1 MGSFL
6 GRPGPS
12 ASPARAR
19 ADSPERPR
27 IRGPAPP
34 LCHVQRVQYIH
45 RAHPAP
51 RRRPSKRPPNWDP
64 AHPAKVVNE
73 AWRRFPMH
81 RFQNSVVGPLPS
93 DWWESYLKRTIW
105 SLLHP
110 RAVWSPVTVKI
121 SSPEQRAPPS
131 VASASVIASAGPSEE
146 PPDPCAQETVLRALR
161 ECRRGS
167 ARVREPP
174 LPESSDPER
183 TRESRPSAF
192 KPLAKHQAGAGFVP
206 RPGPLKRSCHSWSS
220 GHSLKRFGCSSQSS
234 SAGKRTAGPLCAK
247 RNAISSSYSSSRD
260 FVEPRKRSFSSTS
273 IQTPEWPVKRKEKG
287 PQSRSPV
294 PAASDPGWPRA
305 PDSCGQHT
313 LKVPMLPS
321 PPGNLLST
329 SPAPQVLITVPSVS
343 SASGEALTSGKKT
356 ERQWSDKTRENTGKA
371 WAGIQPSLSFTG
383 PPSGTAA
390 ATSTG
395 PQLEI
400 LKMQKSPGSL
410 ASPGSTGEATSV
422 VQCSQKTPNLP
433 TPAEYSHS
441 EPPAE
446 TSSEAKPTATLIQLT
461 PASPTSPATDTA
473 GLPSTPQADRSAMPP
488 GPPVVTLAAPT
499 MQSSRFGVMST
510 STPHPSPTPPAVASV
525 CPILRP
531 TLGPLH
537 STEMAGSLNP
547 RIPVTPVASA
557 SSSFPTTPGVFPPT
571 FKPAFGSTGPLK
583 TMPVQAPSPCKQ
595 PSPPRAPASSPLPQG
610 LARATPVVRSTL
622 TSTSRDPAFKPP
634 LDRGITGD
642 TSSVL
647 TSCSTF
653 MLGAA
658 QTFRASFSP
667 APGCVSSPHQHPVI
681 PTERTVTV
689 FSHVFPSV
697 IQIFPCRGTD
707 GLRDVS
713 APALLP
719 ANQAALSPRISNLT
733 PAFTIPMGSSSRPPI
748 PLFPGV
754 TPQPASGAIGEQK
767 QGLPQPVLA
776 PLLGNSLLFGNS
788 AVAFPTPVPTSA
800 QTAFGGVMPAAPTL
814 HTPASMQPGL
824 GSTCDGLPSGPGN
837 PAGSGVATHSHV
849 SGARGSVF
857 GSTAPR
863 PFAFGG
869 LVTPMDCGEPGVLIT
884 VPSVSSASGTSNADA
899 GLSGTTSPVT
909 PFGEG
914 WSLPRQ
920 NTPLFLGKA
929 SFSAK
934 KIMSFAHS
942 TPIPG
947 PVKVGSRLGLGL
959 SPPHFQDSVGRDAFK
974 SSAPTFSIGTK
985 SKTPRNREQ
994 GHSRRHHAHKK

>member
-64 AHPAKVVNE
+64 AHPARVVNE
-73 AWRRFPMH
+73 AWRRFPMN

-105 SLLHP
+105 SLRHP
-110 RAVWSPVTVKI
+110 REVWSPVTVKI
-121 SSPEQRAPPS
+121 ASPEQRAPPS
-131 VASASVIASAGPSEE
+131 VASAGVIASAGPSEE
-146 PPDPCAQETVLRALR
+146 PPDPCAKETVLRALR
-161 ECRRGS
+161 QCRRGG

-192 KPLAKHQAGAGFVP
+192 KPLAKHRAGAGFVP

-220 GHSLKRFGCSSQSS
+220 GHSFKRFGCSSESS
-234 SAGKRTAGPLCAK
+234 SAGRRTAGPLCAK

-260 FVEPRKRSFSSTS
+260 FVEPWKRRFSSIS
-273 IQTPEWPVKRKEKG
+273 IQTPEWPVKRKERG
-287 PQSRSPV
+287 PQSLSPV
-294 PAASDPGWPRA
+294 PAVSDTGAPGA
-305 PDSCGQHT
+305 PDGCGQHI
-313 LKVPMLPS
+313 LKVPMLP
-321 PPGNLLST
+321 ST
-329 SPAPQVLITVPSVS
+329 SPAPQVLVTVPRVS
-343 SASGEALTSGKKT
+343 SASGEALTSGKET
-356 ERQWSDKTRENTGKA
+356 ERPWSDQTRENTGKA
-371 WAGIQPSLSFTG
+371 WAGQPPLPLTG

-390 ATSTG
+390 ATGTI
-395 PQLEI
+395 PQLET
-400 LKMQKSPGSL
+400 LKTQKSPGPL

-422 VQCSQKTPNLP
+422 VQCSQKTPDLP
-433 TPAEYSHS
+433 TPAEHSHS
-441 EPPAE
+441 EPPAQA
-446 TSSEAKPTATLIQLT
+446 SSEAKPTATLTQLT
-461 PASPTSPATDTA
+461 PAAPTPPATDTA
-473 GLPSTPQADRSAMPP
+473 GLPSTPQADRSATPP

-499 MQSSRFGVMST
+499 LQSSRSGVMST
-510 STPHPSPTPPAVASV
+510 STPRPSPTPPAVASV

-531 TLGPLH
+531 TLGPLP

-547 RIPVTPVASA
+547 RIPATPAASA
-557 SSSFPTTPGVFPPT
+557 SSSFPPTPGVFPPT
-571 FKPAFGSTGPLK
+571 FKPVFGSTGPLK
-583 TMPVQAPSPCKQ
+583 TLPVQAPSPGKQ
-595 PSPPRAPASSPLPQG
+595 PSPPCAPASSPLPHG
-610 LARATPVVRSTL
+610 LAGATPVAMSTL
-622 TSTSRDPAFKPP
+622 TSTSRDPAFQPP
-634 LDRGITGD
+634 LDLGVTGD

-647 TSCSTF
+647 ASCSTF

-658 QTFRASFSP
+658 QTFRASFP
-667 APGCVSSPHQHPVI
+667 PGPGFIFSPHQHPVI
-681 PTERTVTV
+681 PTVQTVTV

-697 IQIFPCRGTD
+697 VQILPCRGTE

-719 ANQAALSPRISNLT
+719 ANQAALSPSISNLT
-733 PAFTIPMGSSSRPPI
+733 PALTVPMGSSLRPPV
-748 PLFPGV
+748 PVFRGV
-754 TPQPASGAIGEQK
+754 TPQPAPGATGGQK
-767 QGLPQPVLA
+767 QGFPQPVLA

-788 AVAFPTPVPTSA
+788 AVASPTPVPTSA

-824 GSTCDGLPSGPGN
+824 GSTRDGLPSGPGN

-869 LVTPMDCGEPGVLIT
+869 LVTPMDCGEPGALIT

-899 GLSGTTSPVT
+899 GLSGITSPVT

-934 KIMSFAHS
+934 KMSFAHS

-994 GHSRRHHAHKK
+994 GHSRRHHAHRK

>member
-64 AHPAKVVNE
+64 AHPARVVNE
-73 AWRRFPMH
+73 AWRRFPMN

-105 SLLHP
+105 SLRHP

-121 SSPEQRAPPS
+121 ASPEQRAPPS
-131 VASASVIASAGPSEE
+131 VASAGVIASAGPSEE
-146 PPDPCAQETVLRALR
+146 PPDPCAKETVLRALR
-161 ECRRGS
+161 QSRRGG

-192 KPLAKHQAGAGFVP
+192 KPLAKHRAGAGFVP
-206 RPGPLKRSCHSWSS
+206 RPGPLKGSGHSWSS
-220 GHSLKRFGCSSQSS
+220 GHSLKRLGCSSESS
-234 SAGKRTAGPLCAK
+234 SAGRRSAGPLCAK

-260 FVEPRKRSFSSTS
+260 SAEPWKRSFSSTS
-273 IQTPEWPVKRKEKG
+273 IQTPEWPVKRKQRG
-287 PQSRSPV
+287 PQSLPPV
-294 PAASDPGWPRA
+294 PAVSDTGAPGA
-305 PDSCGQHT
+305 PDGCGQRI

-321 PPGNLLST
+321 HPGNLLST
-329 SPAPQVLITVPSVS
+329 SPAPQVLVTVPRVS
-343 SASGEALTSGKKT
+343 SASGEALTSGKET
-356 ERQWSDKTRENTGKA
+356 ERPWSDQTRENTGQA
-371 WAGIQPSLSFTG
+371 WAGQPPLPLTG

-390 ATSTG
+390 ATGTI

-400 LKMQKSPGSL
+400 LKTQKSPGPL

-433 TPAEYSHS
+433 TPAEHSRS

-446 TSSEAKPTATLIQLT
+446 TSSEAKPTATLIQLS
-461 PASPTSPATDTA
+461 PASPTPPATDTA
-473 GLPSTPQADRSAMPP
+473 GLPSTPQADRSATPP
-488 GPPVVTLAAPT
+488 GPPVVTPAAPT
-499 MQSSRFGVMST
+499 LQSSRFGVMST
-510 STPHPSPTPPAVASV
+510 STPRPSPTPPAVASV

-547 RIPVTPVASA
+547 RIPVTPVAPA
-557 SSSFPTTPGVFPPT
+557 SSSFPPTPGVFPPT
-571 FKPAFGSTGPLK
+571 FQPVFGSTGPLK
-583 TMPVQAPSPCKQ
+583 TMPVQAPSPGKQ
-595 PSPPRAPASSPLPQG
+595 PSPPCAPASSPLPHG
-610 LARATPVVRSTL
+610 LAGATPVV
-622 TSTSRDPAFKPP
+622 STSRDPAFKPP
-634 LDRGITGD
+634 LDLGITGD

-658 QTFRASFSP
+658 QTFRASLP
-667 APGCVSSPHQHPVI
+667 PGPGFIFSPHQHPVI
-681 PTERTVTV
+681 PTVQTVTV

-697 IQIFPCRGTD
+697 IQILPCRGTD

-719 ANQAALSPRISNLT
+719 ASQAALSPCVSNLT
-733 PAFTIPMGSSSRPPI
+733 PALTVPMGSSSRPPV
-748 PLFPGV
+748 PVFPGV
-754 TPQPASGAIGEQK
+754 TPQPAPGATGGQM
-767 QGLPQPVLA
+767 QGFPPPVLA

-788 AVAFPTPVPTSA
+788 AVASPTPVPTSA

-814 HTPASMQPGL
+814 HTPAGMQPGL
-824 GSTCDGLPSGPGN
+824 GSTRDGLPSGPGS

-849 SGARGSVF
+849 RGARGSVF

-884 VPSVSSASGTSNADA
+884 VPSVSSASGTSSADA
-899 GLSGTTSPVT
+899 GLSGITSPVT

-934 KIMSFAHS
+934 KMMSFAHS

-959 SPPHFQDSVGRDAFK
+959 SPPHFQDSAFK

>member
-34 LCHVQRVQYIH
+34 LCHVQRVPYIH

-51 RRRPSKRPPNWDP
+51 RRRPSKRPLNWDP
-64 AHPAKVVNE
+64 AHPARVVNE
-73 AWRRFPMH
+73 AWRRFPMN
-81 RFQNSVVGPLPS
+81 RFQSSVGGPLPS

-105 SLLHP
+105 SLRHP

-121 SSPEQRAPPS
+121 SSPEQRAPHS

-146 PPDPCAQETVLRALR
+146 PPDPCAKETVLRALR
-161 ECRRGS
+161 ECRRGG
-167 ARVREPP
+167 ARVREPR

-192 KPLAKHQAGAGFVP
+192 KPLAKHRAGAGFVP
-206 RPGPLKRSCHSWSS
+206 RPGPLERSCHSRSS
-220 GHSLKRFGCSSQSS
+220 AHRWKRLGGSSDSS

-260 FVEPRKRSFSSTS
+260 FVEPWKRSFSSTS
-273 IQTPEWPVKRKEKG
+273 IQTPEWPVKREEKG
-287 PQSRSPV
+287 PQPPSPV
-294 PAASDPGWPRA
+294 PAVSDTGSLRA
-305 PDSCGQHT
+305 PDGCGQHI
-313 LKVPMLPS
+313 LKVPVLPS
-321 PPGNLLST
+321 HPGNLLST
-329 SPAPQVLITVPSVS
+329 SPAPQALITVPRVS

-356 ERQWSDKTRENTGKA
+356 ERQWSDKTREHPGKA
-371 WAGIQPSLSFTG
+371 WAGIQPCLSFTG

-390 ATSTG
+390 ATSTI

-400 LKMQKSPGSL
+400 LKTQKSPGPP
-410 ASPGSTGEATSV
+410 ASPGPTGEATSV
-422 VQCSQKTPNLP
+422 VQCPQKTPNLP
-433 TPAEYSHS
+433 TPAECSHS

-446 TSSEAKPTATLIQLT
+446 TSSEAKPSATLIQLT

-488 GPPVVTLAAPT
+488 GPPVITLAAPA
-499 MQSSRFGVMST
+499 MQSSRFGAMST
-510 STPHPSPTPPAVASV
+510 STPRPSPTPPAVASV

-531 TLGPLH
+531 TLGPLP
-537 STEMAGSLNP
+537 SPEVAGSLNP

-557 SSSFPTTPGVFPPT
+557 SSSFPTPPAVFPPT
-571 FKPAFGSTGPLK
+571 FKPVFGGTGPLK

-595 PSPPRAPASSPLPQG
+595 PSPPCAPASSPLLHG

-634 LDRGITGD
+634 SDLGITGD
-642 TSSVL
+642 ASSVL

-667 APGCVSSPHQHPVI
+667 APGFIFPPHQHPVT
-681 PTERTVTV
+681 PTVHTVTV

-697 IQIFPCRGTD
+697 IQIFPCRGTG
-707 GLRDVS
+707 GLGDVP

-719 ANQAALSPRISNLT
+719 ADQAALSPSISNLT
-733 PAFTIPMGSSSRPPI
+733 PAVTVPTGSSSRPPI

-754 TPQPASGAIGEQK
+754 TPQPASGAVGGQK
-767 QGLPQPVLA
+767 QGFPQPGLA
-776 PLLGNSLLFGNS
+776 PLLGDSLLFGNS
-788 AVAFPTPVPTSA
+788 AVASPTPVPTSA
-800 QTAFGGVMPAAPTL
+800 QTAFGGVMPAAPTF

-824 GSTCDGLPSGPGN
+824 GSTRDGLPSGPGN

-884 VPSVSSASGTSNADA
+884 VPSVSSASGASNADA
-899 GLSGTTSPVT
+899 GLSRTTSPVT
-909 PFGEG
+909 RFGEG
-914 WSLPRQ
+914 WSLSRQ

-934 KIMSFAHS
+934 KMSFAHS

-959 SPPHFQDSVGRDAFK
+959 SPPHFQDSVRRDAFK

-994 GHSRRHHAHKK
+994 GHTRRHHAHKK